1 MLYTETNVKS
11 IISQLKK
18 GRAPLHSEFQ
28 PVPVLCFLLCCIA
41 RILKKTILSFRNFTG
56 GGGGKELFYFV
67 ILFCFW
73 YLTGSCSGRDGLT
86 K

>member
-1 MLYTETNVKS
+1 MLSYLTGPGLTD
-11 IISQLKK
+11 
-18 GRAPLHSEFQ
+18 SELGLRYCFS
-28 PVPVLCFLLCCIA
+28 FLLPCA
-41 RILKKTILSFRNFTG
+41 LLPVVLHRQDPEKKTILSFRNFTG